1 MTFSGVQLL
10 VWCAAVPAIMFLSR
24 KWIAAIFTIGI
35 AIVLGNT
42 RGVWLG
48 AAAGFA
54 FVAFA
59 LPRRVVAT
67 IVIPML
73 VVAALASPFIYR
85 RIRDELRQGP
95 GHELFAGRV
104 PGGRSGNDQGPS
116 ALRRRAGAGQG
127 GVPEVLH
134 G

>member
-1 MTFSGVQLL
+1 
-10 VWCAAVPAIMFLSR
+10 MFLSR

-48 AAAGFA
+48 AAAAFA

-59 LPRRVVAT
+59 LPRRVVAM

-73 VVAALASPFIYR
+73 AVAALAIGSAYLYG
-85 RIRDELRQGP
+85 EYLRVSRG
-95 GHELFAGRV
+95 
-104 PGGRSGNDQGPS
+104 
-116 ALRRRAGAGQG
+116 
-127 GVPEVLH
+127 
-134 G
+134 